1 MPFMRD
7 RLKQRRLN
15 MGLTLE
21 EVANELQVERPTIQ
35 RYESG
40 KIKSISTTTVEAL
53 AQALHCS
60 PAYLMGWSDSV
71 HELDDEKRASDNLTA
86 GEKRIL
92 ELYRGAT
99 DAGREAAE
107 VVLQGYQKPE
117 IKGLVIERENAI

>member
-92 ELYRGAT
+92 EL
-99 DAGREAAE
+99 
-107 VVLQGYQKPE
+107 
-117 IKGLVIERENAI
+117 